1 MNNFS
6 GIGRVGGD
14 PVVTQTKEGKA
25 VATFSVVVDSGYG
38 DKKIGTWIKVA
49 LFEKR
54 ATVAEYI
61 SKGDKI
67 GINGEIVNR
76 EWTAKDGT
84 KQHTLELANANV
96 TLLASKKD
104 APQAS
109 PKAQQTI
116 ADNFDP
122 FSDNVPF

>member
-14 PVVTQTKEGKA
+14 PVVTQTKDGKA

-67 GINGEIVNR
+67 GEVGSTGNSSGNHLHFEIQSGR
-76 EWTAKDGT
+76 LWKGWTGSR
-84 KQHTLELANANV
+84 N
-96 TLLASKKD
+96 
-104 APQAS
+104 PQ
-109 PKAQQTI
+109 KWI
-116 ADNFDP
+116 DD
-122 FSDNVPF
+122 